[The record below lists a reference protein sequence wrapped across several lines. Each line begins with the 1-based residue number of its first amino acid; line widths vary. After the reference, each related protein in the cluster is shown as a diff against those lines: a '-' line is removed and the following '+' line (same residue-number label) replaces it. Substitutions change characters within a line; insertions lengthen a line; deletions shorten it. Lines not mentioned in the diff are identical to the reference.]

1 MSDSTVIH
9 PGVADIL
16 PPVQPM
22 AELLS
27 ALVLDYARRDGGLP
41 LDGWLADALA
51 RRAGVDRV
59 AALDTARQLLSYLD
73 DSQSL
78 KQELRQHLEHG
89 KSRSSWIARQVE
101 QIARDTQS
109 APVEVAALGE
119 LLAGKAP
126 ASAESA
132 KSPAWNEMSRIALAK
147 GIERQ
152 NLLQVAS
159 DVVEDGARDW
169 AGQAASGWLKEH
181 PDSARLARQFI
192 QGELDP
198 ASRAG
203 LQATL
208 AAGTEI
214 ATRQGLL
221 GPEMKRALDDGRLI
235 PAWFAHHTFV
245 GTENAS
251 LLHAVGSGQID
262 PTQALDQMAD
272 VATVAVTRTLR
283 EVCQRVGGRIGQAL
297 AMKLPYVGAFLAPV
311 GQKVGEL
318 VGTAV
323 GVVAGSVAG
332 TAIRKGVEV
341 VKKVATTVVSGAI
354 KVAKVA
360 KSVFNTMTFG
370 FFA

>member
-9 PGVADIL
+9 PSVADIL
-16 PPVQPM
+16 PPAQPV

-27 ALVLDYARRDGGLP
+27 ALVLDYARRDGRQALN
-41 LDGWLADALA
+41 DWLADTLA
-51 RRAGVDRV
+51 RRAGVDRT
-59 AALDTARQLLSYLD
+59 AALATASQLLAYLE

-78 KQELRQHLEHG
+78 RQDLRQHLDQG

-109 APVEVAALGE
+109 KPAEVAALGE

-126 ASAESA
+126 ASAEPA
-132 KSPAWNEMSRIALAK
+132 KLPDWNEMSRIALAK
-147 GIERQ
+147 GIEQ
-152 NLLQVAS
+152 QSLLQVAS
-159 DVVEDGARDW
+159 DAVEDGARDW
-169 AGQAASGWLKEH
+169 AGKAAAGWLKEH

-192 QGELDP
+192 AGELDP
-198 ASRAG
+198 RNRAG

-221 GPEMKRALDDGRLI
+221 GPELKRALDQGKLI

-251 LLHAVGSGQID
+251 VLHAVGSGHID

-272 VATVAVTRTLR
+272 VTTVAVTRTLR
-283 EVCQRVGGRIGQAL
+283 EVCKRVGGQIGQVLAL
-297 AMKLPYVGAFLAPV
+297 KVPFVGPFLAPV
-311 GQKVGEL
+311 GRKVGEW

-323 GVVAGSVAG
+323 GVVAGGVVG
-332 TAIRKGVEV
+332 TVIRKGVEV
-341 VKKVATTVVSGAI
+341 VKKVATTMVSGVVKAG
-354 KVAKVA
+354 
-360 KSVFNTMTFG
+360 KSAFHFVTG
-370 FFA
+370 GLFA